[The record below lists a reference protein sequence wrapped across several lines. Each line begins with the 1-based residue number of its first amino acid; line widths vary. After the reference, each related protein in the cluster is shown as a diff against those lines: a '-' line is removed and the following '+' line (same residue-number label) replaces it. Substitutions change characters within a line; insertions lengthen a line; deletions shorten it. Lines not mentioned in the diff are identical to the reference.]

1 MGEALSTQEQRLS
14 GNHFELESSGDYPI
28 SGYRSALLF
37 LNTNLAALNAF
48 HQKNRLFREGGKTFR
63 DVAHDIN
70 SRIIE
75 AVKFSVFFKFDK
87 EILSILG
94 YNDGYDAVEG
104 KLRTLLGSP
113 DPKKIITG
121 VSVTKNDVVIST
133 STPDGRSGTIS
144 LLALTKE
151 VVPKH
156 KSATSLF
163 AEGKGKADVE
173 KSMNTD
179 GNVAQSYQYVDKGN
193 AYAGYSEM
201 TESEKES
208 LGMDSDSLIFLGI
221 EKINGMWLA
230 IFTNTAN
237 IGVRVRPDTWNASTL
252 GFKLD
257 TLRLRKA
264 DLSKEYSG
272 TNRNKGSSVSTD
284 QAISALEAKA

>member
-1 MGEALSTQEQRLS
+1 MSEALSTQEQQLS
-14 GNHFELESSGDYPI
+14 GNHFELESTGDYPI
-28 SGYRSALLF
+28 SGYRNALLF

-48 HQKNRLFREGGKTFR
+48 HQKNRLFREGGSTFKE
-63 DVAHDIN
+63 VAHEIN
-70 SRIIE
+70 SRVID
-75 AVKFSVFFKFDK
+75 ALKYSVFFKFEK

-94 YNDGYDAVEG
+94 YHDGYSAVEG
-104 KLRTLLGSP
+104 KLRVLLGSP

-133 STPDGRSGTIS
+133 STPEGKPGTIS

-156 KSATSLF
+156 KGATSLF

-193 AYAGYSEM
+193 AYKGYSEM

-208 LGMDSDSLIFLGI
+208 LGIDSDGLIFLGI
-221 EKINGMWLA
+221 EKINGVWLA
-230 IFTNTAN
+230 VFTNPVN
-237 IGVRVRPDTWNASTL
+237 IGVRVRPDTWNASTVA
-252 GFKLD
+252 FKLD

-264 DLSKEYSG
+264 DLSNEYSG